1 MNGRIIHA
9 PLPPTIT
16 RALDIGCG
24 TGPVA
29 HSLATARP
37 TTTVYGLDLSPV
49 PPLHTQPPNLE
60 FIQGDF
66 KELVRPAGT
75 SSNQLPDPRLAP
87 ASFDL
92 VFSRFLILGMTDWQ
106 RYIDTVAALLAPG
119 GHAELHDASFV
130 WHRGTPATPPAT
142 FLPHDVPLP
151 ADDELDLLPD
161 LRPNT
166 ATDPTR
172 HSPPW
177 ARALNA
183 AMRAKAMDPACGA
196 NIATYMRRAGLVDI
210 RVRRYV
216 WPHGVWEGLP
226 AEAEMLGQYM
236 GEIGA
241 ELFGGVVRRLGVEVK
256 DAGKGVE
263 EVVGEIEGE
272 LGHGSKGEK
281 RVWFWVWVAVGR
293 KPGGV

>member
-1 MNGRIIHA
+1 MNSRTIHA

-29 HSLATARP
+29 LSLATARP

-49 PPLHTQPPNLE
+49 PPLRTQPPNLE

-66 KELVRPAGT
+66 KELVRPDGA
-75 SSNQLPDPRLAP
+75 SSDQLPDPRLAP

-92 VFSRFLILGMTDWQ
+92 VFSRLLIFGMTEWQ
-106 RYIDTVAALLAPG
+106 RYVDAVAALLAPG
-119 GHAELHDASFV
+119 GYAELHDACFV
-130 WHRGTPATPPAT
+130 WHRAAPDTPPAT

-161 LRPNT
+161 LRPDT
-166 ATDPTR
+166 AADPTR
-172 HSPPW
+172 CSPPW

-196 NIATYMRRAGLVDI
+196 NIATYMRRAGLVD
-210 RVRRYV
+210 VHARRYV
-216 WPHGVWEGLP
+216 WPHSVWEGLP
-226 AEAEMLGQYM
+226 AEAEMLGRWTEET
-236 GEIGA
+236 GT
-241 ELFGGVVRRLGVEVK
+241 ELIDGVVGQLGME
-256 DAGKGVE
+256 
-263 EVVGEIEGE
+263 GEGEREGE
-272 LGHGSKGEK
+272 LGYGNEGRK
-281 RVWFWVWVAVGR
+281 RLWYWLWVVVGR
-293 KPGGV
+293 KPGG